1 MKSNSDN
8 HMQFVQ
14 HLADAQR
21 GLYAYI
27 LQLLPNRNDAD
38 DVLQSTNLVMWSKH
52 EEFQEGTD
60 FGAWAARI
68 AYYEVLTYRK
78 KSHRDKLRFDE
89 QLIQTIAEEAV
100 ADTGRMDTIL
110 STLRNCMKRLSGQD
124 RELIQMQYADD
135 LRPRE
140 IAQQVGRSANA
151 VAQAMHRIRTSL
163 LKCID
168 ENISGDEEDA
178 R

>member
-1 MKSNSDN
+1 MGSASDN
-8 HMQFVQ
+8 NLKFVQ

-38 DVLQSTNLVMWSKH
+38 DVLQATNLVMWSKH
-52 EEFQEGTD
+52 EDFREGSD

-68 AYYEVLTYRK
+68 AYYEVLTHRK
-78 KSHRDKLRFDE
+78 KIHRDKLRFDE
-89 QLIQTIAEEAV
+89 QLIQTLAEEAV
-100 ADTGRMDTIL
+100 ADTGRMDSIL
-110 STLRNCMKRLSGQD
+110 ATLRHCMMRLSGQD
-124 RELIQMQYADD
+124 RELIQLQYADD
-135 LRPRE
+135 LRPRQ
-140 IAQQVGRSANA
+140 IAEQVGRSANA

-168 ENISGDEEDA
+168 ENVSTSEEDA